1 MRIAFPAMRRLCA
14 KQQRMRCAQLP
25 ADAPQ
30 EKVLAR
36 QLRYALES
44 MDSDRGEKIVAL
56 CDDGTYDTM
65 PKELLEDDAEG
76 EELWDDPDFT
86 EQELGQE
93 DDSDPEV
100 KKKMMFAVTEALLDM
115 ALAGRGLITNRY
127 ALWDQAHDNRKTKPR
142 IWREVMAILD
152 EEEVRSAVDSTGM
165 ETLKDY
171 LQHCAP
177 RTLAMFFHTLA
188 DLVKDE
194 NLAERI
200 RKAFPPLTTKHTLQE
215 EENIRTYEAK
225 KMYVEQYSIEQII
238 AMEIEEHDVLFANAE
253 AHELTLSEHLR
264 FFVMQKTKM
273 NEGGKFDSFPELEDD
288 ASSD

>member
-1 MRIAFPAMRRLCA
+1 MARHISKEEKKRVIIEFRADDLYYAAKTMILEKDPAKKAALIDSVQYYADRFPGNASLVRKAA
-14 KQQRMRCAQLP
+14 KDAVRAGKEGETPLP

-100 KKKMMFAVTEALLDM
+100 KKKMTQTSHLKNVVTADGFLL
-115 ALAGRGLITNRY
+115 NR
-127 ALWDQAHDNRKTKPR
+127 
-142 IWREVMAILD
+142 
-152 EEEVRSAVDSTGM
+152 
-165 ETLKDY
+165 
-171 LQHCAP
+171 
-177 RTLAMFFHTLA
+177 
-188 DLVKDE
+188 
-194 NLAERI
+194 
-200 RKAFPPLTTKHTLQE
+200 
-215 EENIRTYEAK
+215 
-225 KMYVEQYSIEQII
+225 
-238 AMEIEEHDVLFANAE
+238 
-253 AHELTLSEHLR
+253 
-264 FFVMQKTKM
+264 
-273 NEGGKFDSFPELEDD
+273 
-288 ASSD
+288 